1 MFQLSSR
8 SFARDVGSVGRRGSA
23 AVSLPEMLSGWEG
36 RGRYSDTQRETL
48 GKRLSE
54 KLRYSEIPCELVA
67 GPKRGGG
74 GGDVKRGA
82 GQFETG
88 LTSEKIC

>member
-1 MFQLSSR
+1 M
-8 SFARDVGSVGRRGSA
+8 G
-23 AVSLPEMLSGWEG
+23 GWEG
-36 RGRYSDTQRETL
+36 EVLRYSERDTR
-48 GKRLSE
+48 KRLSE

-74 GGDVKRGA
+74 GGDVKKEA

>member
-1 MFQLSSR
+1 M
-8 SFARDVGSVGRRGSA
+8 G
-23 AVSLPEMLSGWEG
+23 G
-36 RGRYSDTQRETL
+36 RGRYSDTRRETL

-74 GGDVKRGA
+74 GGDVKKEA

-88 LTSEKIC
+88 LKSEKIC

>member
-1 MFQLSSR
+1 MFQLSRR
-8 SFARDVGSVGRRGSA
+8 SFARDVGCVGRRGSA
-23 AVSLPEMLSGWEG
+23 AVSLPEMLSGGVGGGEI
-36 RGRYSDTQRETL
+36 QIEAL

-54 KLRYSEIPCELVA
+54 NLRFSEIPCEDVA

-74 GGDVKRGA
+74 GGGVKKEA

-88 LTSEKIC
+88 LTEN

>member
-1 MFQLSSR
+1 MFQLSRR

-23 AVSLPEMLSGWEG
+23 AVSLPEMLSGWVGGGEIQIL
-36 RGRYSDTQRETL
+36 R
-48 GKRLSE
+48 RLSG

-74 GGDVKRGA
+74 GGDVKKEA

-88 LTSEKIC
+88 LKSEKIC

>member
-1 MFQLSSR
+1 MFQLSRR
-8 SFARDVGSVGRRGSA
+8 SFASRDVGSVGRRGSA
-23 AVSLPEMLSGWEG
+23 AVSLPEMLSGWVG
-36 RGRYSDTQRETL
+36 GGDTQIL
-48 GKRLSE
+48 GERHSE

-74 GGDVKRGA
+74 GGDVKKEA

-88 LTSEKIC
+88 LKSEKIC

>member
-1 MFQLSSR
+1 M
-8 SFARDVGSVGRRGSA
+8 G
-23 AVSLPEMLSGWEG
+23 GWEG
-36 RGRYSDTQRETL
+36 EVLRYSGGTL

-74 GGDVKRGA
+74 GGDVKKEA

-88 LTSEKIC
+88 LKSEKIC